1 MALAGWFFF
10 LGGSFLKEASLAY
23 VWPDRSES
31 EIVMEKIM
39 VQPPVTK
46 LAMLLTVTFLLSCGG
61 ESGGSGAGGLI
72 SSTDTGTAASGSGSI
87 ALSLL
92 DGDGAAVT
100 AVNGYEVT
108 QLTAE
113 VKDSGGDPVASIVVT
128 FASTIGVTDVLTAL
142 TNDSGIA
149 VIELRAGSTAG
160 AGEATASATVDDES
174 LTSDVLGLE
183 TDGLGVARL
192 LLFLGDPDVDST
204 PGALV
209 ADGSVSN
216 DNLVQISALVQN
228 DRGELIDGA
237 LVKFILTGQGRL
249 TKTENITRAGVASTT
264 ILAGTSAGFGSIA
277 ASTVIAGTALASNA
291 GNTIAFESLGDEP
304 FVGEGSSNL
313 LISVTL
319 DSNNPSSSV
328 ELDAEYTGELEAL
341 VSQSDG
347 TPVAN
352 LIVQFE
358 LDSNVGTLYPQNGL
372 TLTNS
377 DGIARA
383 AVTAGSVS
391 GAGTAKASIIIEG
404 QTFNSDSVVYAS
416 LGNEEGGAPA
426 TVNVSFNGISVD
438 EDVARVVTT
447 ANPGTILIQVTDS
460 SGNLLQ
466 NRKIFVS
473 TTLGSLRPSTSNDP
487 GESSHEMVTAD
498 GTAQYELLAP
508 DSLAS
513 KNGTLAVIVG
523 STTEL
528 IQFEL
533 GIDGLQLG
541 ICTGGTGATD
551 CGDGTTFDPG
561 QLDFAS
567 NPLSAL
573 GSTVVTLL
581 VVDADNVPVAGI
593 EVGFA
598 TNCSNDATAQ
608 ITATGTSNVLGVV
621 SSSYVADGCEG
632 LDTVTATEFSSGVV
646 ASGDLEVLS
655 AMIGSIRFESVTP
668 ADIQIKGSGDSTA
681 IVLFQVLDVQG
692 LAIADALVSF
702 ELTSAIGGVSLVG
715 SDDLSDSEGYVTA
728 LVQAGLIATTVRVRA
743 SVDVDLDGDGE
754 TADDATSLETLSD
767 GLSINTGIP
776 DQNSMSLVALERNIE
791 GESYDGTTT
800 QVTVRLADAFNNPV
814 PDNSTVQFRTEF
826 GAIES
831 SCNTTAGA
839 CSVVFTSQEPRL
851 PVNPNT
857 AVQEIGI
864 AYCPSPWIVDESVT
878 IDGNGAGMTDYVPL
892 AIARV
897 EKADG
902 SGLLQSSGDWS
913 ATSSGI
919 ACDSAECT
927 GDLLISYARLYL
939 DETGGADGL
948 NDPDDPAVLTPGVAT
963 APFYSRVGPCMAGTR
978 LQSPEASA
986 YLGGLGQ
993 IYGARGTILAFAQG
1007 EETFIDTNGNGLYDF
1022 GDPFVDLPE
1031 AFHDLNED
1039 NVFANGDPA
1048 ADGSRD
1054 FENPSCYG
1062 PRSPVTD
1069 AGEILDKCYQQ
1080 GGEEETFVDFIT
1092 DGYFNEGNGIYNG
1105 TLCPEAV
1112 SDRADTCDNDGD
1124 PCSEEERYCS
1134 RDLVNVRRDLVL
1146 VMSGSFARFGVR
1158 DARTSEWIHSVSIKG
1173 DEEGVAQEKFDAPVE
1188 VYTNAG
1194 TLVPK
1199 WQDFSIGWGDTEV
1212 ARGIGD
1218 TVELRSGSGDV
1229 ILDISDRFNASLAAG
1244 TTVAITADSTA
1255 CKITGQDTYTF
1266 GNGSIPAS
1274 IVIGLAP
1281 LDSVDN
1287 GVGSIEIRVVT
1298 PNGNESLRSFSCEF

>member
-1 MALAGWFFF
+1 
-10 LGGSFLKEASLAY
+10 
-23 VWPDRSES
+23 
-31 EIVMEKIM
+31 M
-39 VQPPVTK
+39 VQRLVTK

-61 ESGGSGAGGLI
+61 ESGGSGVGGLI
-72 SSTDTGTAASGSGSI
+72 SSTDTDTAASGSGSI
-87 ALSLL
+87 SLSLL

-160 AGEATASATVDDES
+160 AGEATASATVEGES
-174 LTSDVLGLE
+174 LTSDILGLE

-192 LLFLGDPDVDST
+192 LLYLGDPDVDST

-249 TKTENITRAGVASTT
+249 SKTENITRAGVAATT

-319 DSNNPSSSV
+319 DTNNPSSSV

-358 LDSNVGTLYPQNGL
+358 LDGNVGTLYPQNGL

-426 TVNVSFNGISVD
+426 TVNVSFNSISVD

-447 ANPGTILIQVTDS
+447 ANPATVLIQVTDS

-466 NRKIFVS
+466 NRKIFIS

-487 GESSHEMVTAD
+487 GESSHEMVSAD

-551 CGDGTTFDPG
+551 CGDGTSFDPG

-581 VVDADNVPVAGI
+581 VVDADNVPVSGI
-593 EVGFA
+593 DVGFA

-692 LAIADALVSF
+692 LAVADALVSF

-728 LVQAGLIATTVRVRA
+728 LVHAGLIATTVRVRA

-776 DQNSMSLVALERNIE
+776 DQNSMSLVALELNIE
-791 GESYDGTTT
+791 GDRYDGTTT

-826 GAIES
+826 GSIES

-857 AVQEIGI
+857 AVQEIGV
-864 AYCPSPWIVDESVT
+864 ASCPSPWIVDERVT
-878 IDGNGAGMTDYVPL
+878 IDDVTGAGMTDYVPL

-897 EKADG
+897 EKTDG
-902 SGLLQSSGDWS
+902 SGLGLLQSSEDVSRDWS

-927 GDLLISYARLYL
+927 GNLLISYARLYL
-939 DETGGADGL
+939 DETGGVDFL

-963 APFYSRVGPCMAGTR
+963 APFYSWVGPCMAGTR
-978 LQSPEASA
+978 LKSPEASA

-993 IYGARGTILAFAQG
+993 IYGVRGTILAFAQG

-1134 RDLVNVRRDLVL
+1134 RELVNVRRDLVL
-1146 VMSGSFARFGVR
+1146 VMSGSIARFGVR
-1158 DARTSEWIHSVSIKG
+1158 DARTLEWINSVTIKR
-1173 DEEGVAQEKFDAPVE
+1173 GVAEEVALEHFDASVD
-1188 VYTNAG
+1188 VFTNDG
-1194 TLVPK
+1194 TLVPFG
-1199 WQDFSIGWGDTEV
+1199 QDFKVGWGDTQV

-1218 TVELRSGSGDV
+1218 TVELRSGSGSV
-1229 ILDISDRFNASLAAG
+1229 IVDISDRFNASLAVG

-1266 GNGSIPAS
+1266 GNGYIPAS

-1281 LDSVDN
+1281 LDSVET
-1287 GVGSIEIRVVT
+1287 GAGSIEIRVVT
-1298 PNGNESLRSFSCEF
+1298 PNGSESLHSFSCEF